1 MAPLTPPLPVTLVV
15 GCTGSGKTTLISQL
29 TRQLPSPV
37 AFIGSDAE
45 RSPQGCICCS
55 GSATLLQA
63 LRDTLEQ
70 HQATPFSRLFVEG
83 SGETDPVPVMRA
95 IRNRFASTSLF
106 LSEIVTVMSAIHD
119 PPDTAPAWL
128 LTNHIFFADR
138 IALTH
143 CDLASRAQILERQQS
158 IQSVKGVPIVP
169 CQPNG
174 IAIDRLLAHST
185 VRGDSC
191 PQDSGA
197 RSL

>member
-1 MAPLTPPLPVTLVV
+1 MV
-15 GCTGSGKTTLISQL
+15 GFTGSGKTTLISQL
-29 TRQLPSPV
+29 AQQLPSPV

-45 RSPQGCICCS
+45 RSPTGCICCS
-55 GSATLLQA
+55 GSASLLQA

-70 HQATPFSRLFVEG
+70 HQSTPFSRLFVEG

-95 IRNRFASTSLF
+95 IRNRFAPTSLF
-106 LSEIVTVMSAIHD
+106 LSEIVTAMSPSTIPRYSASL
-119 PPDTAPAWL
+119 A
-128 LTNHIFFADR
+128 ADQSHLFR
-138 IALTH
+138 RSH
-143 CDLASRAQILERQQS
+143 CPHPLRSGQPCQILERQKS
-158 IQSVKGVPIVP
+158 IQSVKGVPIVT

-197 RSL
+197 RSPFSGSEPSSL